1 MLGATAMACFCLA
14 IRRLVYALTPR
25 TAGVPFAGLLV
36 HHLRPPVAACASR
49 HYARM
54 RNRSPPAPKKEVESE
69 SDSSSSDE
77 EELKDPYREDDLESE
92 ELDCFVLDFGAGK
105 KEEEKRG
112 GGEDA

>member
-1 MLGATAMACFCLA
+1 MLGATATACLA
-14 IRRLVYALTPR
+14 LRILVYASTPR
-25 TAGVPFAGLLV
+25 AAGVPYAGVRV

-54 RNRSPPAPKKEVESE
+54 RNRSPPAPKEEVESE
-69 SDSSSSDE
+69 SDPSSSDE
-77 EELKDPYREDDLESE
+77 DELMNPYREDDLESE
-92 ELDCFVLDFGAGK
+92 ELDCFVLDFGAGE